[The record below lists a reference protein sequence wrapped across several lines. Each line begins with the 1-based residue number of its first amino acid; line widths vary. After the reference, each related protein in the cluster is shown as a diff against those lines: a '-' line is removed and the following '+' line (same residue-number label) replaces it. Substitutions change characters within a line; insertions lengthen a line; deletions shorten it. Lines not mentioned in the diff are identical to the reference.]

1 MRIGQRRTDEVNLLR
16 CAKLVVFP
24 CEQKMEEVQAVQDGN
39 TYILTVE
46 KLCSEF
52 TVY

>member
-1 MRIGQRRTDEVNLLR
+1 MRIGQGWTDEVNLLR
-16 CAKLVVFP
+16 CALFAVFP
-24 CEQKMEEVQAVQDGN
+24 CEQKIGKVQAVQDGN
-39 TYILTVE
+39 THSTME